1 MTPPGYHVAN
11 FDPNLNSSA
20 NNEIYDANFIPGFQA
35 GLTETSISWV
45 SGEGFGR
52 IGYWIGP
59 WSHDEDGLPHLA
71 VGPQCCNFVEVAH
84 TQQFRE
90 PSWGDYYYVK
100 AGFGPPGVNL
110 ENYTSDFKAP
120 ADVGLRTD
128 WNWTVQFSLDWA
140 VPSLLNQSN
149 EWAAIG
155 IAATQYVPGV
165 QGNLVYTVVN
175 LWMDRNSS
183 SGLSPSAVGTERMVE
198 PDVVVYH
205 PVQILQRRERDGIPQ
220 PFEVPRRHARC
231 PGSLLIQPCSCH
243 LLRLS
248 QRGGIQLQV
257 EHHALVLQGDD
268 PERACLAL
276 SGALRSGRG
285 GGRRN
290 GRRSGDSRTG
300 SGPREALSFATGP
313 LPQMTRTVTAT
324 PPARQPDSTSSC
336 RSTGAAEARAVCK
349 RDLERERIVRIDG
362 ICMGARGGWEKL
374 KKSRGSAAAET
385 SAFSGGSRQ
394 LYSMKWRRDRWL
406 RRVAET

>member
-1 MTPPGYHVAN
+1 MTTTAATVLALVLLLSAGLTVTFEPGASNLTPPGYHVAN

-35 GLTETSISWV
+35 GLTQTSISWV

-205 PVQILQRRERDGIPQ
+205 PVQISSGGNVTVSLNLSKYLVDTLAALGLSSSSPAPVISYVYLNVEGYNFRWNTTLWSFRVMTQNAPVSPSPV
-220 PFEVPRRHARC
+220 PFVLGAAAVAATVVVVVIAYRLRYAR
-231 PGSLLIQPCSCH
+231 
-243 LLRLS
+243 
-248 QRGGIQLQV
+248 
-257 EHHALVLQGDD
+257 
-268 PERACLAL
+268 
-276 SGALRSGRG
+276 GA
-285 GGRRN
+285 
-290 GRRSGDSRTG
+290 
-300 SGPREALSFATGP
+300 SFAAGP
-313 LPQMTRTVTAT
+313 VP
-324 PPARQPDSTSSC
+324 
-336 RSTGAAEARAVCK
+336 K
-349 RDLERERIVRIDG
+349 
-362 ICMGARGGWEKL
+362 
-374 KKSRGSAAAET
+374 
-385 SAFSGGSRQ
+385 
-394 LYSMKWRRDRWL
+394 
-406 RRVAET
+406 